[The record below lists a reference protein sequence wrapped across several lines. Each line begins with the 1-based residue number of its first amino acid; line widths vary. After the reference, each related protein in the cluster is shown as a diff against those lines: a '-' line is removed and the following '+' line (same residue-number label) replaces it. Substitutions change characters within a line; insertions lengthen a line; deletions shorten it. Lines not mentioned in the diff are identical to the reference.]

1 MYNTSLQTSPCEK
14 IVSFLPN
21 SAIFLDRPA
30 DSRKFWAL
38 NVFLLLGF
46 LPPVVR
52 RIGALV
58 ATPEIPFP
66 S

>member
-1 MYNTSLQTSPCEK
+1 
-14 IVSFLPN
+14 LPN